1 MTGLQSYLGSP
12 VQVVDTG
19 TDEHGVPVSAVV
31 KVDIIAT
38 TDLEDYSYTPV
49 TNPYLAP
56 AVPVAAP
63 VTAVPGLLAGAI
75 TQPVEVTTATYTGP
89 NRRVA
94 QRRSGVER
102 RVA

>member
-1 MTGLQSYLGSP
+1 MSLQSYQGSP

-31 KVDIIAT
+31 KVDIVAT

-49 TNPYLAP
+49 T
-56 AVPVAAP
+56 P
-63 VTAVPGLLAGAI
+63 VTPIVEVPLHVPPLPGL
-75 TQPVEVTTATYTGP
+75 EVMTATYTGP

-102 RVA
+102 RLA

>member
-1 MTGLQSYLGSP
+1 MSLQSYQGSP

-31 KVDIIAT
+31 KVDIVAT

-49 TNPYLAP
+49 T
-56 AVPVAAP
+56 P
-63 VTAVPGLLAGAI
+63 VTPIVEVPLHVPPLPGEP
-75 TQPVEVTTATYTGP
+75 QPVEPVVVTGDYQGP
-89 NRRVA
+89 DRRVA

>member
-1 MTGLQSYLGSP
+1 MSLQSYQGSP

-31 KVDIIAT
+31 KVDIVAT
-38 TDLEDYSYTPV
+38 GDLESFSY
-49 TNPYLAP
+49 AP
-56 AVPVAAP
+56 AP
-63 VTAVPGLLAGAI
+63 VTPIV
-75 TQPVEVTTATYTGP
+75 PVEPPATGLPGEPQPAEPVVVTGDYQGP
-89 NRRVA
+89 DRRVA

>member
-1 MTGLQSYLGSP
+1 MSLKSYIGSP
-12 VQVVDTG
+12 VQVVDTD

-31 KVDIIAT
+31 KVEIIAT
-38 TDLEDYSYTPV
+38 TDLEDYSYSPVTPV
-49 TNPYLAP
+49 TPI
-56 AVPVAAP
+56 VPVTPPA
-63 VTAVPGLLAGAI
+63 TGLPGSV
-75 TQPVEVTTATYTGP
+75 TQPGEVTTATYTGP